1 MRTVRLV
8 FLNSRFF
15 WMLIFGAA
23 LGLLG
28 CAGSNAWGEAPEW
41 IGSRPNVPG
50 YYIGIASAS
59 KAQHGESARETAQQ
73 RALAELAGQI
83 RVVIESS
90 SILHTTQFQGIAGQN
105 FSERISSTS
114 TEDLEGYEQVG
125 SYENGEEIWAYYRL
139 SQATYERIR
148 AERKNAAL
156 NIASGHWTSAQLAR
170 SQGLV
175 TAALDGYL
183 RGLES
188 LEDYWGELN
197 LWESAAGTIALDR
210 ACIDG
215 IAQVLGGLQ
224 LSTPEPDVEL
234 SFQDRYSGTV
244 TCLAEFE
251 GQTVGQIP
259 VWYRYNRGTLPKT
272 ETKVTNR
279 DGLCEILLNQ
289 FDSGIRSSQLRLE
302 VRLSELIPRIQESRA
317 RAMIEQ
323 FPTPSLSVSIS
334 FTPPTVYFRTTE
346 KAKGQVRNQSILKA
360 AIAEGLSAQ
369 GVRWVEKEKD
379 ADLILTLDAD
389 SRDAGS
395 GSGFFTALL
404 NAQVVLKLRDGTPV
418 LQQNLTD
425 VKGVQLN
432 WDAAHDEAYRK
443 AQIEIQGSF
452 LRKLIQA
459 LYQ

>member
-1 MRTVRLV
+1 MRTNQLTPS
-8 FLNSRFF
+8 NIQFF
-15 WMLIFGAA
+15 WVLILGATLV
-23 LGLLG
+23 LGG

-59 KAQHGESARETAQQ
+59 KAQHGESARETAQR

-90 SILHTTQFQGIAGQN
+90 SILHSTQFQGIAGQN
-105 FSERISSTS
+105 FSERITSTS
-114 TEDLEGYEQVG
+114 TEDLEGYEQAG

-175 TAALDGYL
+175 SAALDGYL
-183 RGLES
+183 RGLEAM
-188 LEDYWGELN
+188 EDYWGELN
-197 LWESAAGTIALDR
+197 LWESASGTIALDR
-210 ACIDG
+210 ACLDG

-224 LSTPEPDVEL
+224 LSTPNPSVEL
-234 SFQDRYSGTV
+234 SFQNRYTGTV
-244 TCLAEFE
+244 TCTAEFE
-251 GQTVGQIP
+251 GKVAGQIP
-259 VWYRYNRGTLPKT
+259 IWYRYSRGTLPKT
-272 ETKVTNR
+272 ETKLSNG
-279 DGLCEILLNQ
+279 DGTCEIQLDQ

-302 VRLSELIPRIQESRA
+302 VRLSDLLPRIQESRA
-317 RAMIEQ
+317 KTMIEQ
-323 FPTPSLSVSIS
+323 LPTPTLSVSIS
-334 FTPPTVYFRTTE
+334 FTPPTVFFHTNE
-346 KAKGQVRNQSILKA
+346 KVKGQQRSQSILKA

-369 GVRWVEKEKD
+369 GVSWVEKEKD
-379 ADLILTLDAD
+379 ADLILTLDSD

-404 NAQVVLKLRDGTPV
+404 NAQVILKLRDGTPV
-418 LQQNLTD
+418 LQQNLSD

-443 AQIEIQGSF
+443 AKIEIQGSF